1 MGISIYQLISKQ
13 PLYPKRLF
21 EAVKLQEVA
30 MKYKVRSIL
39 DYLLTFILFVLAV
52 KVLLNNIIDDAV
64 ISEIYR
70 QFGVARISAKESTP
84 VNSIAVWMKNIAVGF
99 GAVALMVYGH
109 KKKKA
114 VGYRV
119 KILMAV
125 VILWGLTIF

>member
-1 MGISIYQLISKQ
+1 
-13 PLYPKRLF
+13 
-21 EAVKLQEVA
+21 

-64 ISEIYR
+64 ISDIYR
-70 QFGVARISAKESTP
+70 QFGVAHISAKESTP